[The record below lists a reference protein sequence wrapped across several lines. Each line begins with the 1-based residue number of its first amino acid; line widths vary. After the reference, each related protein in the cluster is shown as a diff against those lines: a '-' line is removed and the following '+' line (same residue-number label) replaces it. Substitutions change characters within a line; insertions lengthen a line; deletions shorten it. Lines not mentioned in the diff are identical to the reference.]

1 MISNLILIL
10 AIALVFALVALLC
23 EGSAFWKRLRELDP
37 KTWEELGRPSIWRQ
51 VFSSSLKNHV
61 QLQVQQHY
69 FAEGG
74 EYRKHK
80 DKKLTSIE
88 ARQKALLFLVL
99 AIMLLLFM
107 VLLLW
112 AVGPA

>member
-10 AIALVFALVALLC
+10 AIALVFALVASLR
-23 EGSAFWKRLRELDP
+23 ESSAFWERLRELDP
-37 KTWEELGRPSIWRQ
+37 KTWEALAGPRNWRRI
-51 VFSSSLKNHV
+51 FGYSLKEHV
-61 QLQVQQHY
+61 RLQEKLHY
-69 FAEGG
+69 LAKG
-74 EYRKHK
+74 EYRKHE